1 MATWD
6 LLSTATVAGSST
18 QTISFTSINQNYK
31 DLCIMALVK
40 DNLTA
45 SHGQSGMQIAPKTAA
60 GGAMALGMGYMSM
73 GWNQTTP
80 TSYQYGSGQTQISTY
95 IANNASGYNG
105 VSPQYMY
112 FYDYSSTTVAKNMY
126 LFNGII
132 GENAQNAN
140 NTFQMWRSLIN
151 DASNNPVGRID
162 ITSQSGYFLAGC
174 VASLYGIEG

>member
-6 LLSTATVAGSST
+6 LLGTSTVAGSST

-31 DLCIMALVK
+31 DLCIVALLK

-60 GGAMALGMGYMSM
+60 GGAMTLGMGYMYM
-73 GWNQTTP
+73 GYNSTTP

-95 IANNASGYNG
+95 IANNATGYTG
-105 VSPQYMY
+105 VAPQYMY
-112 FYDYSSTTVAKNMY
+112 FYDYSSTTVAKNM
-126 LFNGII
+126 LLSNGII
-132 GENAQNAN
+132 GGSAQSAN
-140 NTFQMWRSLIN
+140 NTFQLWRSLIN